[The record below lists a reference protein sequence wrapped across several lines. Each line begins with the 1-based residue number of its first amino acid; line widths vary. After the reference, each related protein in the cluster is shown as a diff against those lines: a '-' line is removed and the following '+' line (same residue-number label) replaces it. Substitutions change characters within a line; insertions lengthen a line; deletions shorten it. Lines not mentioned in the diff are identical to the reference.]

1 MSQVE
6 FYAPVKNMRGE
17 FEKNSGI
24 VMRQKKYRAPNGAVL
39 KVGVQESY
47 KVANPRDF
55 QKNPPQGAELTN
67 MQSFGEI
74 SRLTTEIIRSERYT
88 EEELA
93 AMTADERARVAQ
105 LREQLQLFRTRFYAQ
120 FKRPDPEAPFQK
132 KLDPG
137 CSTLKRKQY
146 SKLDTFIQA
155 IIREKHKNQL

>member
-1 MSQVE
+1 MSQIE

-47 KVANPRDF
+47 KIANPRDF

-74 SRLTTEIIRSERYT
+74 SRITTEIIRSERYT

-93 AMTADERARVAQ
+93 AMTTDERARVAQ

>member
-1 MSQVE
+1 MSQIE

-17 FEKNSGI
+17 FEKNSEI

-93 AMTADERARVAQ
+93 AMTTDERARVAQ